1 VEYEEASLEACEYRE
16 YSTLM
21 AHTWEDI
28 WHAMFVR
35 READSYLLR
44 QMIDVRDRY
53 NGDVVIPVPDVDGEY
68 GKASAAPQI
77 IADGVDHTAMRAASV
92 MPSISV
98 PSLSTLSRS
107 KEYAATRRRAI
118 YANWHWSG
126 IELLLYRAFRHFI
139 GYGTTSLLAV
149 PDFDEKRARIELRD
163 PLTAYPEL
171 RTPED
176 FHDPLNVG
184 FVFGRSGEW
193 IRHNYPEA
201 HDTIRKFDGDTIW
214 ELVEWIDEDDIVMG
228 ILGPRHGGYDGR
240 GYGQHNP
247 AGNSMQLR
255 RWPNRAGRVPA
266 ACPRRATLNRIM
278 GQLTHII
285 PSADLLDRLT
295 ALETIAAERH
305 VFPDMVILGKRTAM
319 PTLQGG
325 KWKDGREGEPNV
337 VLDADGMQLLQP
349 SVGPA
354 TFATMERVERAARI
368 SGGVPELFGGVNG
381 PGLRT
386 GRALDSLGAFSIDPR
401 VMEAQKFMSRALGT
415 LNEGVMAIEKGYWP
429 NKKYT
434 VFTGFTGD
442 TEVVE
447 YTPRKHFESLENY
460 VDYSLPGLDISQ
472 ITVALGQLVGANLIS
487 RDSARDRH
495 PLVRDALAESKKV
508 VEEKIEDAVLVTFL
522 QQASAGTLP
531 LIDLVRINEVYQET
545 GSIIEAVKKADREAR
560 ERQAAEPPAPEA
572 GMAMPPEAMPGLATP
587 GQGAEA
593 QPGPAMPPDGP
604 GRLQAMLAALQAP
617 PG

>member
-1 VEYEEASLEACEYRE
+1 
-16 YSTLM
+16 M
-21 AHTWEDI
+21 AYDWEDI
-28 WHAMFVR
+28 HHMMSVR

-44 QMIDVRDRY
+44 QMIDIRDRY

-68 GKASAAPQI
+68 GKASVAPQI
-77 IADGVDHTAMRAASV
+77 IADGIDHTAMRAASV

-98 PSLSTLSRS
+98 PSLTTQPRS
-107 KEYAATRRRAI
+107 KEYGAIRRRAL
-118 YANWHWSG
+118 YANWHHSG

-139 GYGTTSLLAV
+139 GYGTTSMLAV
-149 PDFDEKRARIELRD
+149 PDFETERARIELRD
-163 PLTAYPEL
+163 PLSAYPEL

-184 FVFGRSGEW
+184 FVFGRSGTW
-193 IRHNYPEA
+193 IRNAYPEA
-201 HDTIRKFDGDTIW
+201 NDLVKKYDSDTIW
-214 ELVEWIDEDDIVMG
+214 EMLEWIDEDEICMG
-228 ILGPRHGGYDGR
+228 VLGPRHPQYENRSYAQYSPGG
-240 GYGQHNP
+240 NT
-247 AGNSMQLR
+247 MKLR
-255 RWPNRAGRVPA
+255 SWPNRAGRVPA
-266 ACPRRATLNRIM
+266 AVPRRATLNRIM

-285 PSADLLDRLT
+285 PSADLLDRIT

-305 VFPDMVILGKRTAM
+305 VFPDMVILGKRGQM

-337 VLDADGMQLLQP
+337 VLDADGLQLLQP

-368 SGGVPELFGGVNG
+368 SGGVPELFGGVNS

-495 PLVRDALAESKKV
+495 PLVRDALSESKKV
-508 VEEKIEDAVLVTFL
+508 VEEKIDDAILVSFL
-522 QQASAGTLP
+522 QQASTGTLP
-531 LIDLVRINEVYQET
+531 LIDLVRIGEIYEQT
-545 GSIIEAVKKADREAR
+545 GSMAEAVKRADREAR
-560 ERQAAEPPAPEA
+560 ERQAQEAPPPQP
-572 GMAMPPEAMPGLATP
+572 GMAGPPEAQPGLAMP
-587 GQGAEA
+587 GQGAEG
-593 QPGPAMPPDGP
+593 QPAAATGPPDGA
-604 GRLQAMLAALQAP
+604 GRMQAILAALQQAP
-617 PG
+617 QGG